1 MMDNTTAVTCVSKM
15 GTSHSVQCN
24 AVTKEIWQLGIK
36 RNIWLSAAYIPGKT
50 NIEADEESRREN
62 QDTEW
67 LLNQDTE
74 WLLNQDTEWL
84 LNQDTEWLLN
94 QDTEW
99 LLNQDTEWMLNQDTE
114 WLLNPDILS
123 DALDRLDV
131 KPEIDLFASGL
142 NRQFPRYVS
151 YKPDPDAE
159 AVNAFTMSWSDVT
172 FYAFPPFCI
181 IPSVL
186 HKIIK
191 DRARGI
197 LVVPDWPSQPWY
209 PILARELTQRPV
221 LVSPRESLLVLP
233 TNPEA
238 KHRLRKAVRLI
249 ICEVSGRDSE
259 ALVFLR
265 QLTQSYAHPGVA
277 APEDNMPHTSPG
289 GRGMQ
294 TNGVFIPF
302 HRL

>member
-1 MMDNTTAVTCVSKM
+1 MMNNTTAVACVSKM

-24 AVTKEIWQLGIK
+24 AVTKEIWQFCVK

-67 LLNQDTE
+67 MS
-74 WLLNQDTEWL
+74 
-84 LNQDTEWLLN
+84 
-94 QDTEW
+94 
-99 LLNQDTEWMLNQDTE
+99 NQDTEWMLNQDTE
-114 WLLNPDILS
+114 WMLNPDILS
-123 DALDRLDV
+123 DALDRLDI
-131 KPEIDLFASGL
+131 KPEIDLFASRL
-142 NRQFPRYVS
+142 YHQFPRYVS

-159 AVNAFTMSWSDVT
+159 AVNAFTVSWSDVT

-209 PILARELTQRPV
+209 PISVRELTQRPV
-221 LVSPRESLLVLP
+221 LVSAREKSTCL
-233 TNPEA
+233 N
-238 KHRLRKAVRLI
+238 
-249 ICEVSGRDSE
+249 
-259 ALVFLR
+259 
-265 QLTQSYAHPGVA
+265 
-277 APEDNMPHTSPG
+277 
-289 GRGMQ
+289 
-294 TNGVFIPF
+294 
-302 HRL
+302 

>member
-1 MMDNTTAVTCVSKM
+1 M
-15 GTSHSVQCN
+15 
-24 AVTKEIWQLGIK
+24 
-36 RNIWLSAAYIPGKT
+36 RNL
-50 NIEADEESRREN
+50 RE
-62 QDTEW
+62 
-67 LLNQDTE
+67 
-74 WLLNQDTEWL
+74 
-84 LNQDTEWLLN
+84 
-94 QDTEW
+94 
-99 LLNQDTEWMLNQDTE
+99 NQDTEWMLNQDTE

-131 KPEIDLFASGL
+131 KPEIDLFASRL
-142 NRQFPRYVS
+142 NHQFPRYIS
-151 YKPDPDAE
+151 YKPDLDAE

-172 FYAFPPFCI
+172 FCAFPPFCI

-186 HKIIK
+186 QKIIK

-221 LVSPRESLLVLP
+221 LVSLRESLLVLP

-265 QLTQSYAHPGVA
+265 QLTQSYVHPGVA
-277 APEDNMPHTSPG
+277 APADNMPHTSPG

-294 TNGVFIPF
+294 TNGVSFRF
-302 HRL
+302 TLCE

>member
-1 MMDNTTAVTCVSKM
+1 MLALQSFAREKANIHVTLMMDNTTAVTCVSKM

-67 LLNQDTE
+67 LLN
-74 WLLNQDTEWL
+74 
-84 LNQDTEWLLN
+84 
-94 QDTEW
+94 
-99 LLNQDTEWMLNQDTE
+99 
-114 WLLNPDILS
+114 PDILS

-131 KPEIDLFASGL
+131 KPEIDLFASRL

-151 YKPDPDAE
+151 YKPDLDAE

-172 FYAFPPFCI
+172 FCAFPPFCI

-186 HKIIK
+186 QKIIK

-209 PILARELTQRPV
+209 PILAREL
-221 LVSPRESLLVLP
+221 
-233 TNPEA
+233 
-238 KHRLRKAVRLI
+238 
-249 ICEVSGRDSE
+249 
-259 ALVFLR
+259 
-265 QLTQSYAHPGVA
+265 
-277 APEDNMPHTSPG
+277 
-289 GRGMQ
+289 
-294 TNGVFIPF
+294 
-302 HRL
+302 